1 MQMYENILTPQLIYL
16 LFGHK
21 NRNFLNNSK
30 LLCRFFLNNVSI
42 TFILLV
48 LASSLSG
55 KFFYFQSCFGV
66 ENGIGKVVYPVASVD
81 IGTPLAY
88 FDGHW

>member
-1 MQMYENILTPQLIYL
+1 MSNA
-16 LFGHK
+16 
-21 NRNFLNNSK
+21 
-30 LLCRFFLNNVSI
+30 
-42 TFILLV
+42 FILLV

-55 KFFYFQSCFGV
+55 KFLDFQSCFGV
-66 ENGIGKVVYPVASVD
+66 KNGIGKVVNSVACVD